1 MSTLW
6 VILSVCLGLVAL
18 AMIVAS
24 LRNRIDTTELGNVS
38 TQWLSEQRAQ
48 DRDFRLR

>member
-1 MSTLW
+1 MNTMW
-6 VILSVCLGLVAL
+6 VIVALCLGAVAL
-18 AMIVAS
+18 AVIMMM
-24 LRNRIDTTELGNVS
+24 RNRIDTTELGNVS

>member
-1 MSTLW
+1 MNTIW
-6 VILSVCLGLVAL
+6 VVLSLCLGAVAF
-18 AMIVAS
+18 AIVMMM
-24 LRNRIDTTELGNVS
+24 RNRIDTTELGTVS